1 VKQRRIPKLGA
12 LGVALVF
19 GAACATVGT
28 SPASAQ
34 KNNIVTLKSGAGSA
48 SNPGKLAGMVLD
60 GSGAPQMGASVELLA
75 EASGATAA
83 RELLTNTQG
92 IFRGE
97 KLAPGLYTVRVTLA
111 GFLPTLEKHVRI
123 TPNITTVVRVQMES
137 MFASLEQLRRQPV
150 NIPVEGDDWKWVL
163 RSASATRPVLEWMG
177 DTQIVQVADA
187 SRDRGRPRQPRAR
200 LEFTD
205 GARHPGSGS
214 NLVSAP
220 ATAFAYDQ
228 SLGGTSKIILA
239 GQMSYDQ
246 DSPAGSIATVWLPTG
261 SLGAGP
267 HTALV
272 LREAKLGPDGQTF
285 RGVRIDQGGSIALGD
300 RAILSYGG
308 EYVLVGLGAA
318 ASSLRPRTKL
328 NVRVNDDW
336 NATLIFTSLPNGP
349 GPLEAEDGEG
359 GNNALAAALNELD
372 GFPTLLW
379 RSGRPVLQN
388 GWHEEVAAER
398 KIGTRGK
405 VQVAGFHDDNR
416 HVAVFGRG
424 NNLPTADYFQDYF
437 SNGFAYDGGSSSSWG
452 TRVAL
457 REKLDD
463 DIEVTAVYAFAG
475 ALAPGDEMNGV
486 LRDVLRTAP
495 RHSLGAS
502 VSAKVPRAGTKV
514 EAGYKWV
521 SGVTVSRVDLY
532 GESIYQLDPY
542 LHIGVR
548 QPLPKFALGRW
559 EAEADCD
566 NLLAQGGVTLNT
578 RDGRTTLIPAFR
590 SFRGGLSVQF

>member
-1 VKQRRIPKLGA
+1 VKHSLRQTGA
-12 LGVALVF
+12 LLLAAVGILSLAANPA
-19 GAACATVGT
+19 GAQTRT
-28 SPASAQ
+28 
-34 KNNIVTLKSGAGSA
+34 GAKPG
-48 SNPGKLAGMVLD
+48 PGKLAGVVLD
-60 GSGAPQMGASVELLA
+60 ATGTPQMGASVELLA
-75 EASGATAA
+75 EASAVSLQ
-83 RELLTNTQG
+83 RDFLTNTQG
-92 IFRGE
+92 VFRGE
-97 KLAPGLYTVRVTLA
+97 KLSPGLYTVRVTLA
-111 GFLPTLEKHVRI
+111 GFLPTLEKHIRI
-123 TPNITTVVRVQMES
+123 VPNVTTVVRVELES
-137 MFASLEQLRRQPV
+137 MFASLDQLRRQPV

-177 DTQIVQVADA
+177 DGQIVSVDA
-187 SRDRGRPRQPRAR
+187 SMDRGRPRMPRAR

-228 SLGGTSKIILA
+228 RLGGASRLILA

-246 DSPAGSIATVWLPTG
+246 EAPAGSIATVWLPTG

-285 RGVRIDQGGSIALGD
+285 RGVRIDQGGALALGD

-318 ASSLRPRTKL
+318 ASSLRPRAKL
-328 NVRVNDDW
+328 DVRVSEDW
-336 NATLIFTSLPNGP
+336 NATLIFTSVPNGP
-349 GPLEAEDGEG
+349 GPLEATGGEA
-359 GNNALAAALNELD
+359 GNDALAAALNELD
-372 GFPTLLW
+372 GFPTLMW
-379 RSGRPVLQN
+379 RGGKPVLQ
-388 GWHEEVAAER
+388 GGFHEEIAAER
-398 KIGTRGK
+398 KLGTWGK
-405 VQVAGFHDDNR
+405 LQVAGFHDDNR

-424 NNLPTADYFQDYF
+424 INLPAGDYFQDVF
-437 SNGFAYDGGSSSSWG
+437 SNGFVYDGGSSSSWG

-463 DIEVTAVYAFAG
+463 DVEVTAVYAFSG
-475 ALAPGDEMNGV
+475 ALAPGEDLNGV
-486 LRDVLRTAP
+486 LRDILRTAP

-502 VSAKVPRAGTKV
+502 VTAKVPRANTKL

-521 SGVTVSRVDLY
+521 SGVAVSRVDQY
-532 GESIYQLDPY
+532 GESIFQLDPY
-542 LHIGVR
+542 LHVGIK
-548 QPLPKFALGRW
+548 QPLPRFGLGRW
-559 EAEADCD
+559 EAVADCD
-566 NLLAQGGVTLNT
+566 NLLAQGTVTLST
-578 RDGRTTLIPAFR
+578 RDGQANLIPAFR

>member
-1 VKQRRIPKLGA
+1 MGA
-12 LGVALVF
+12 LVVALVLC
-19 GAACATVGT
+19 GAGATVG
-28 SPASAQ
+28 SAPALAQ
-34 KNNIVTLKSGAGSA
+34 KNVAATEKSNKVSSG
-48 SNPGKLAGMVLD
+48 PGKLAGVVLD
-60 GSGAPQMGASVELLA
+60 GTGTPQMGASVELLA
-75 EASGATAA
+75 EASGVSAA
-83 RELLTNTQG
+83 RELLTNTEG

-123 TPNITTVVRVQMES
+123 TPNMTTVVRVQLES

-163 RSASATRPVLEWMG
+163 RSASATRPVLEWVG

-228 SLGGTSKIILA
+228 SLGGTSRIILA

-246 DSPAGSIATVWLPTG
+246 DAPGGSIATVWLPTG

-336 NATLIFTSLPNGP
+336 NATLIFTSRAEWAWAAGSYE
-349 GPLEAEDGEG
+349 GEA

-379 RSGRPVLQN
+379 RGGKPVLQKRM
-388 GWHEEVAAER
+388 AR
-398 KIGTRGK
+398 RSSRGTQTGRAR
-405 VQVAGFHDDNR
+405 QSAG
-416 HVAVFGRG
+416 
-424 NNLPTADYFQDYF
+424 
-437 SNGFAYDGGSSSSWG
+437 SGF
-452 TRVAL
+452 
-457 REKLDD
+457 
-463 DIEVTAVYAFAG
+463 
-475 ALAPGDEMNGV
+475 
-486 LRDVLRTAP
+486 P
-495 RHSLGAS
+495 R
-502 VSAKVPRAGTKV
+502 
-514 EAGYKWV
+514 
-521 SGVTVSRVDLY
+521 
-532 GESIYQLDPY
+532 
-542 LHIGVR
+542 R
-548 QPLPKFALGRW
+548 QPA
-559 EAEADCD
+559 
-566 NLLAQGGVTLNT
+566 
-578 RDGRTTLIPAFR
+578 
-590 SFRGGLSVQF
+590 RGGFWTRQRFADRRLFSGLFLEWVCV

>member
-1 VKQRRIPKLGA
+1 VKQKRLPNLGTLA
-12 LGVALVF
+12 FAVFLSVVGGSVA
-19 GAACATVGT
+19 A
-28 SPASAQ
+28 ASA
-34 KNNIVTLKSGAGSA
+34 GAQMNPGPKA
-48 SNPGKLAGMVLD
+48 GPGKLAGVVLD
-60 GSGAPQMGASVELLA
+60 GSGTPQMGASVELFA
-75 EASGATAA
+75 EASGIAAA

-97 KLAPGLYTVRVTLA
+97 KLPPGLYSVRVTLA

-123 TPNITTVVRVQMES
+123 NPNITTVLRVQMES
-137 MFASLEQLRRQPV
+137 MFASLDQLRRQPV
-150 NIPVEGDDWKWVL
+150 NNSVEGDDWKWVL

-177 DTQIVQVADA
+177 DAQIVTVAD
-187 SRDRGRPRQPRAR
+187 SSMDRGRPRQPRAR

-214 NLVSAP
+214 NLVAAP

-228 SLGGTSKIILA
+228 KLGGTGRMILA

-246 DSPAGSIATVWLPTG
+246 DAPAGSIATVWLPTG

-272 LREAKLGPDGQTF
+272 LREAKLGPSGQTF
-285 RGVRIDQGGSIALGD
+285 RGVRIDQGGAMALGD

-328 NVRVNDDW
+328 DLRVSDDW
-336 NATLIFTSLPNGP
+336 NATLIFTALPNGP
-349 GPLEAEDGEG
+349 GPLEADGEA
-359 GNNALAAALNELD
+359 GNHALAAALNELD

-379 RSGRPVLQN
+379 RGGKPVLQS

-398 KIGTRGK
+398 KLGSHGK
-405 VQVAGFHDDNR
+405 LQVAGFHDDNR

-424 NNLPTADYFQDYF
+424 NDLPAGDYFQDYF

-463 DIEVTAVYAFAG
+463 DVELTAVYAFAG
-475 ALAPGDEMNGV
+475 ALAPSDDLNGV

-495 RHSLGAS
+495 RHSLGGT
-502 VSAKVPRAGTKV
+502 VSAKVPRSGTKV

-521 SGVTVSRVDLY
+521 SGVTVSRVDVF

-542 LHIGVR
+542 LHVGLK

-566 NLLAQGGVTLNT
+566 NLLAQGGVSIIT
-578 RDGRTTLIPAFR
+578 RDGRTNLVPAFR

>member
-1 VKQRRIPKLGA
+1 VKQGRLRNTGA
-12 LGVALVF
+12 LILALL
-19 GAACATVGT
+19 ATAGFLSFAT
-28 SPASAQ
+28 KPLSAQ
-34 KNNIVTLKSGAGSA
+34 VRPIAKSG
-48 SNPGKLAGMVLD
+48 PGKLSGVVLD
-60 GSGAPQMGASVELLA
+60 STGTPQMGASVELLA
-75 EASGATAA
+75 EASGASAA
-83 RELLTNTQG
+83 HELLTNT
-92 IFRGE
+92 RGVFLGE
-97 KLAPGLYTVRVTLA
+97 RLSPGLYTVRVTLA
-111 GFLPTLEKHVRI
+111 GFLPTLEKHIRI
-123 TPNITTVVRVQMES
+123 NPNITTVVRVELES
-137 MFASLEQLRRQPV
+137 MFASLDQLRRMPV
-150 NIPVEGDDWKWVL
+150 NTSVEGDDWKWVL
-163 RSASATRPVLEWMG
+163 RSAAATRPVLEWMG
-177 DTQIVQVADA
+177 DMPVVSLDP
-187 SRDRGRPRQPRAR
+187 SMDRGRPRQPRAR

-214 NLVSAP
+214 NLLSAP

-228 SLGGTSKIILA
+228 KLGGTGRLILA
-239 GQMSYDQ
+239 GQMSYD
-246 DSPAGSIATVWLPTG
+246 DAAPAGSIATVWLPTG

-285 RGVRIDQGGSIALGD
+285 RGVRIDQGGAMALGD

-328 NVRVNDDW
+328 DVRVSDDW

-349 GPLEAEDGEG
+349 GPLEAVDGEA
-359 GNNALAAALNELD
+359 GNSALAAALNELD

-379 RSGRPVLQN
+379 RGGKPVLQK

-398 KIGTRGK
+398 KLGSHGK
-405 VQVAGFHDDNR
+405 IQVAGFHDDNR

-424 NNLPTADYFQDYF
+424 NDLPTADYFQDYF

-463 DIEVTAVYAFAG
+463 DVELTAVYAFAG
-475 ALAPGDEMNGV
+475 ALAPGDDLNGV
-486 LRDVLRTAP
+486 LRDILRTVP
-495 RHSLGAS
+495 RHSLAAN
-502 VSAKVPRAGTKV
+502 VSAKMPRTGTKV

-521 SGVTVSRVDLY
+521 SGVTVSRVDVY
-532 GESIYQLDPY
+532 GESLFQIDPY
-542 LHIGVR
+542 LHVGLR
-548 QPLPKFALGRW
+548 QPLPKFAFGRW
-559 EAEADCD
+559 EAVADCD
-566 NLLAQGGVTLNT
+566 NLLAQGTVSLNT
-578 RDGRTTLIPAFR
+578 RDGQTNLIPAFR

>member
-1 VKQRRIPKLGA
+1 MKHRSLRQTGA
-12 LGVALVF
+12 LLLAAAGMLSLAANPA
-19 GAACATVGT
+19 GAQTRTGA
-28 SPASAQ
+28 
-34 KNNIVTLKSGAGSA
+34 KSG
-48 SNPGKLAGMVLD
+48 PGKLAGVVLD
-60 GSGAPQMGASVELLA
+60 ASGTPQMGASVELLA
-75 EASGATAA
+75 EASAVTVG
-83 RELLTNTQG
+83 RDFLTNTQG
-92 IFRGE
+92 VFRGE
-97 KLAPGLYTVRVTLA
+97 KLSPGLYTVRVTLA
-111 GFLPTLEKHVRI
+111 GFLPTLEKHIRI
-123 TPNITTVVRVQMES
+123 VPNVTTVVRVELES
-137 MFASLEQLRRQPV
+137 MFASLDQLRRQPV

-177 DTQIVQVADA
+177 DGQIASVDA
-187 SRDRGRPRQPRAR
+187 SRDRGRPRMPRAR

-228 SLGGTSKIILA
+228 RLGGASRLILA

-246 DSPAGSIATVWLPTG
+246 DAPAGSVATVWLPTG

-272 LREAKLGPDGQTF
+272 LREAKLGTDGQTF
-285 RGVRIDQGGSIALGD
+285 RGVRIDQGGALALGD

-318 ASSLRPRTKL
+318 ASSLRPRAKL
-328 NVRVNDDW
+328 DVLVSDDW
-336 NATLIFTSLPNGP
+336 NATLIFTSVPNGP
-349 GPLEAEDGEG
+349 GPLEATRGEA
-359 GNNALAAALNELD
+359 GNDALAAALNELD
-372 GFPTLLW
+372 GFPTLMW
-379 RSGRPVLQN
+379 RGGKPVLQ
-388 GWHEEVAAER
+388 GGFHEEIAAER
-398 KIGTRGK
+398 KLGTRGK

-424 NNLPTADYFQDYF
+424 NALPAGDYFQDVF
-437 SNGFAYDGGSSSSWG
+437 SNGFVYDGGSSSSWG

-463 DIEVTAVYAFAG
+463 DVEVTAVYAFSG
-475 ALAPGDEMNGV
+475 ALAPGEDLNGV
-486 LRDVLRTAP
+486 LRDILRTAP

-502 VSAKVPRAGTKV
+502 VTAKVPHAKTKL

-521 SGVTVSRVDLY
+521 SGVAVSRVDQY
-532 GESIYQLDPY
+532 GESIYRLDPY
-542 LHIGVR
+542 LHVGIR
-548 QPLPKFALGRW
+548 QPLPKFGLGRW
-559 EAEADCD
+559 EAVADCD
-566 NLLAQGGVTLNT
+566 NLLAQGAVALST
-578 RDGRTTLIPAFR
+578 RDGQANLIPAFR